1 MIKGRKAGPDE
12 GRLLSCTKS
21 TCLYL
26 YKEGGQDIA
35 HLLNAKV
42 HILTCAAAESSVA
55 VCIFTCACVFACTC
69 VCARGLCG
77 CRCFRCVHARL
88 NHVKTMYAV
97 AVCASVQA
105 QYIYCTYICMHV
117 CACAVACV
125 HMHGF
130 EMKEHTTHVWHSSYK
145 AAAWTN
151 AFDSAPSPF
160 PVR

>member
-1 MIKGRKAGPDE
+1 MLVLIQGGRTGH
-12 GRLLSCTKS
+12 CTYSKCKS
-21 TCLYL
+21 PHPYMCSSRKQCGCLHL
-26 YKEGGQDIA
+26 Y
-35 HLLNAKV
+35 V
-42 HILTCAAAESSVA
+42 R
-55 VCIFTCACVFACTC
+55 VCFCLHMC
-69 VCARGLCG
+69 VCVRGLCG

-97 AVCASVQA
+97 AVCVSVQA